1 MSARDA
7 VLLLTHTR
15 DAFVVDRVADGLRA
29 RGARPVRVDT
39 DLFPTELPL
48 AIELDAHG
56 SAHTLDVGAEA
67 VRVDDVRAV
76 WSRRVWAPRL
86 PDDLDPAF
94 RGGCAR
100 ESSAAL
106 DAFLSAFSG
115 ARWVDPR
122 GVVAAA
128 EDKPRQL
135 REARAAGLTI
145 PRTLVTNDPARV
157 RAFRQSLGDVA
168 MVTKMLSA
176 LSTSM
181 EGRSAFM
188 HTSLVDAADLDDLD
202 DLRLC
207 PMVFQELVPKRV
219 ELRVIHVAGAL
230 FAGAIDASVSARG
243 AIDWRLARA
252 DEARWARASTP
263 DGVAERL
270 RAVMLALG
278 LTYGAIDLIVRPD
291 GEHVFLEVNPAGE
304 WGMLER
310 DLGLPIGDAIAAAL
324 LDA

>member
-7 VLLLTHTR
+7 VLLLTHAR

-29 RGARPVRVDT
+29 RGARAVRVDT
-39 DLFPTELPL
+39 DLFPTELSL
-48 AIELDAHG
+48 AIELDAEG
-56 SAHTLDVGAEA
+56 SAHTLDAGAAA
-67 VRVDDVRAV
+67 VCVDDVRAV
-76 WSRRVWAPRL
+76 WNRRLWAPRL
-86 PDDLDPAF
+86 PDDLDPSF
-94 RGGCAR
+94 RAGCAR

-128 EDKPRQL
+128 EDKPGQL

-157 RAFRQSLGDVA
+157 RAFRQRLGDVA

-181 EGRSAFM
+181 EGRSSFV
-188 HTSLVDAADLDDLD
+188 HTSLVEDADLDDLD
-202 DLRLC
+202 GLRLC

-230 FAGAIDASVSARG
+230 FTGAIDASGSARG

-252 DEARWARASTP
+252 DEARWARASMP

-270 RAVMLALG
+270 RAVMRALG